1 MVADILVIKLTV
13 KQLQDKQNRC
23 LLLFHVNN
31 LTDVHEVRNK
41 TKTDGL
47 LLACMA
53 KRRDENF
60 AAFYFAGKSSL
71 TLHHS
76 GESVVDVG
84 LQLGKGRCECWHP
97 GRVAETIH

>member
-1 MVADILVIKLTV
+1 MVTDILVIKLTV

-23 LLLFHVNN
+23 LLLFHVSN

-53 KRRDENF
+53 NQR
-60 AAFYFAGKSSL
+60 
-71 TLHHS
+71 
-76 GESVVDVG
+76 
-84 LQLGKGRCECWHP
+84 
-97 GRVAETIH
+97 

>member
-1 MVADILVIKLTV
+1 
-13 KQLQDKQNRC
+13 
-23 LLLFHVNN
+23 
-31 LTDVHEVRNK
+31 
-41 TKTDGL
+41 
-47 LLACMA
+47 MA

-84 LQLGKGRCECWHP
+84 LQLGKGRCEGRHP

>member
-1 MVADILVIKLTV
+1 MYIKY
-13 KQLQDKQNRC
+13 
-23 LLLFHVNN
+23 
-31 LTDVHEVRNK
+31 K

-47 LLACMA
+47 LLAYMA

-84 LQLGKGRCECWHP
+84 LQLGKGRCECRHP